1 MLNEAMRVH
10 GLTWQPAC
18 SKHVAQ
24 ARQAEAELRE
34 ARGDASVCGSP
45 LATLHPNC
53 IPVAPPL
60 AAAGAQLRF
69 RDLVGG
75 KNVKAD
81 RRRQRLQA
89 AGRLALDTALFTL
102 LWWAWTQ
109 LQPAMQ

>member
-1 MLNEAMRVH
+1 MQGTAPSRQLH
-10 GLTWQPAC
+10 PAYVAFHAAPLRPPCC
-18 SKHVAQ
+18 SQRPAALQRAPSCPHSPSP
-24 ARQAEAELRE
+24 
-34 ARGDASVCGSP
+34 ASVVP
-45 LATLHPNC
+45 AVL
-53 IPVAPPL
+53 
-60 AAAGAQLRF
+60 AAGAQLRF

-109 LQPAMQ
+109 LQPAAQ

>member
-1 MLNEAMRVH
+1 M
-10 GLTWQPAC
+10 
-18 SKHVAQ
+18 
-24 ARQAEAELRE
+24 
-34 ARGDASVCGSP
+34 
-45 LATLHPNC
+45 
-53 IPVAPPL
+53 
-60 AAAGAQLRF
+60 
-69 RDLVGG
+69 GG